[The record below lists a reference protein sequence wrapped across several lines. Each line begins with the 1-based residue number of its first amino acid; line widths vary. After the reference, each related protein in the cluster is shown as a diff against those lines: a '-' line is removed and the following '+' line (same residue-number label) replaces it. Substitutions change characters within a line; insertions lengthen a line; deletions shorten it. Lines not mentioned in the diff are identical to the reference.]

1 MDVNVAGLYQLDGLC
16 QVSAGQSAVGINAD
30 FNPSVTPLLH
40 QLLKLLGSQV
50 ADGPRTLCMG
60 KMSTTFLSPAE
71 PQAVMDKT
79 MAAAHMTAAAF
90 LTF

>member
-16 QVSAGQSAVGINAD
+16 QVSSGQAAVGINAD

-60 KMSTTFLSPAE
+60 KMKHYLLISGR
-71 PQAVMDKT
+71 
-79 MAAAHMTAAAF
+79 TAGRHGQNHGRSAYDCRRLF
-90 LTF
+90 